1 MKKKI
6 VLKVSMNCD
15 KSRSKALKIAVC
27 ISGVESAA
35 LSGED
40 KDQVVVVGEDID
52 AVALTRQLR
61 KNLGFTELVSL
72 GEDKKDPSPPPPPP
86 AAKVEAPTPQP
97 MVVWSYPPHYN
108 GYPVHEM
115 MAPPQESCTIM

>member
-1 MKKKI
+1 
-6 VLKVSMNCD
+6 MNCD

-35 LSGED
+35 LSGAD

-61 KNLGFTELVSL
+61 KNLGFTELVSV
-72 GEDKKDPSPPPPPP
+72 GEHKKDTLA
-86 AAKVEAPTPQP
+86 AAKVVLAPTPQP

-115 MAPPQESCTIM
+115 APPPQEPCTIM

>member
-35 LSGED
+35 LSGAD

-52 AVALTRQLR
+52 VVALTRQLR
-61 KNLGFTELVSL
+61 KNLSFTELVSV
-72 GEDKKDPSPPPPPP
+72 GEDKKDPPA